1 MDEEKAQAV
10 RTDDQIFC
18 DAFKASPIGIAVEDL
33 EGRPLF
39 ANAALCSMLGL
50 SEEEMRDKHC
60 ADFSPPEDA
69 AKDWALFEQLRQGS
83 IDHYHLEKRFFRKD
97 GALIWG
103 RLSISL
109 MQNATGVTP
118 LVVAMVEDVTEK
130 RAAEEKLRQSEAKL
144 QMLTGQLIQAQEVE
158 RAWVARELHDDVSQR
173 LVLLALNLDRLQQ
186 DLPTSAAEFRPE
198 IGKARKEVE
207 DLGNDIQGLSHR
219 LHSSKLEITGLARAA
234 ASFCKELSDR
244 QKVQIDFHSE
254 NVPKELSKDI
264 SLCLFRVLQEALQN
278 ATKHSGSQ
286 HFQVSLRVE
295 SDEIYLMVRDSGS
308 GFDPAEAMNG
318 RGLGLTS
325 MKERLKLVNGDLSIE
340 SQLRSG
346 ATIQA
351 RVPLSPGKTSAATAG

>member
-1 MDEEKAQAV
+1 V
-10 RTDDQIFC
+10 RTDDQIFY

-50 SEEEMRDKHC
+50 SEEEMRNKHC
-60 ADFSPPEDA
+60 TDFCPPEDA
-69 AKDWALFEQLRQGS
+69 AKDAALFAQLRQGS

-109 MQNATGVTP
+109 MQNVTGSNP
-118 LVVAMVEDVTEK
+118 LVVAMVADVTEK
-130 RAAEEKLRQSEAKL
+130 RAAEEKLCQSEAKL
-144 QMLTGQLIQAQEVE
+144 KMLTGQLIQAQEVE

-173 LVLLALNLDRLQQ
+173 LVLLALNLGRLQQ
-186 DLPTSAAEFRPE
+186 NLPASASEFTQE
-198 IGKARKEVE
+198 IAKARKEVE

-219 LHSSKLEITGLARAA
+219 LHSSKLEITGLPSAA

-244 QKVQIDFHSE
+244 QKVEIDFHSE
-254 NVPKELSKDI
+254 NIPKELSKEI

-278 ATKHSGSQ
+278 AARHSGSR
-286 HFQVSLRVE
+286 HCQVSLSVA
-295 SDEIYLMVRDSGS
+295 SDEIYLIVRDSGS
-308 GFDPAEAMNG
+308 GFDPAEAMKG

-325 MKERLKLVNGDLSIE
+325 MKERLKLVNGDLSID
-340 SQLRSG
+340 SQPHFG

-351 RVPLSPGKTSAATAG
+351 RVPLAPRMGSARTAG

>member
-1 MDEEKAQAV
+1 MNEEKAQLA
-10 RTDDQIFC
+10 TAADQIFY
-18 DAFKASPIGIAVEDL
+18 DVFKASPIGIAVEDM

-50 SEEEMRDKHC
+50 SEEEMRNKHC
-60 ADFSPPEDA
+60 TDFSPPEDA
-69 AKDWALFEQLRQGS
+69 AKDGALFAQLRQGS

-97 GALIWG
+97 GTLIWG

-109 MQNATGVTP
+109 MQNAAGSHP
-118 LVVAMVEDVTEK
+118 LVVAMVADVTEK

-186 DLPTSAAEFRPE
+186 DLPPSAEFTHE
-198 IGKARKEVE
+198 IAKARKEVE

-244 QKVQIDFHSE
+244 QKVQIDFYSE
-254 NVPKELSKDI
+254 NIPKELSKEV

-278 ATKHSGSQ
+278 AARHSGSR
-286 HFQVSLRVE
+286 HFQVSLTVA
-295 SDEIYLMVRDSGS
+295 SDELYLIVRDSGS
-308 GFDPAEAMNG
+308 GFDPVEAVKG

-325 MKERLKLVNGDLSIE
+325 MQERLKLVNGNLSIS
-340 SQLRSG
+340 SQPHSG

-351 RVPLSPGKTSAATAG
+351 RVPLTPRMESARTAE